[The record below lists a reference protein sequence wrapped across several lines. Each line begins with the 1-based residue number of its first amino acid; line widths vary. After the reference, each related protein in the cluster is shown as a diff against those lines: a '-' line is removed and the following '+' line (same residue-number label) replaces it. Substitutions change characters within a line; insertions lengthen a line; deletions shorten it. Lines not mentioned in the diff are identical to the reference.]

1 MSSKKTQTQA
11 TTVATENTTI
21 KRGRPTIPGSA
32 RQARLARWESLK
44 AQGFTVRAGRP
55 KGSTKKGTD
64 NASMEKL
71 IAHVTNK

>member
-11 TTVATENTTI
+11 NTEVKTV

-55 KGSTKKGTD
+55 KGSTKK
-64 NASMEKL
+64 
-71 IAHVTNK
+71 VTTENTPDIL

>member
-1 MSSKKTQTQA
+1 MSSKKTTTA
-11 TTVATENTTI
+11 TVATETTSV
-21 KRGRPTIPGSA
+21 KRGRPCIPGSA
-32 RQARLARWESLK
+32 RQARLARWEALK
-44 AQGFTVRAGRP
+44 AQGYTVRAGRP

>member
-1 MSSKKTQTQA
+1 MSSKKTNA
-11 TTVATENTTI
+11 TPTTKLVEDPSQITVVV

-55 KGSTKKGTD
+55 KGSTKKATTD
-64 NASMEKL
+64 ITATTSK
-71 IAHVTNK
+71 

>member
-11 TTVATENTTI
+11 NTEVKATV
-21 KRGRPTIPGSA
+21 KRGRPVIEGSA

-55 KGSTKKGTD
+55 KGSTKKATAD
-64 NASMEKL
+64 TTATESK
-71 IAHVTNK
+71 

>member
-11 TTVATENTTI
+11 TTVATENTTV
-21 KRGRPTIPGSA
+21 KRGRPTIEGSA

-55 KGSTKKGTD
+55 KGSVKKVTADNTAETK
-64 NASMEKL
+64 
-71 IAHVTNK
+71 

>member
-1 MSSKKTQTQA
+1 MSSKKTTTTQA
-11 TTVATENTTI
+11 TTVATENTTV

-55 KGSTKKGTD
+55 KGSVKKATADTTAETK
-64 NASMEKL
+64 
-71 IAHVTNK
+71 

>member
-11 TTVATENTTI
+11 TTVATETTSV
-21 KRGRPTIPGSA
+21 KRGRPCIPGSA

-55 KGSTKKGTD
+55 KGSTKKATTE
-64 NASMEKL
+64 ATAETK
-71 IAHVTNK
+71 